1 MATTKDSN
9 KLTIYKGKLEEYAFI
24 PLDVSEVTSYD
35 FTNSIICND
44 GSTYIK
50 NITADSSLYNFIKD
64 KLMDASAPAIRYKE
78 GEPLN
83 STISI
88 TNGTYN
94 INGYLSNNMLTHK
107 IKLYYIENF
116 KYTLDAS
123 QYTVSDDENTNV
135 VNRGA
140 TYMFTI
146 IPKLTK
152 DVSVLEASQ
161 MPVEPGGGSGGGS
174 GSGGGDTSTGETED
188 PNKKY
193 NIVFSVDG
201 NQTLSLTRLG
211 ATNNYKLGGT
221 LVIKYEQSDKSIK
234 NDTGTISTITNNNSN
249 YAFLI
254 YLGNAQQICL
264 IQRIDGYNTASNLW
278 EGKININLD
287 EKNLSYT
294 LRPGTT
300 ISCELHM
307 KISKDVPI
315 FSKHGSRLNSYV
327 AQNSQGMDN
336 LGLYK
341 FTINNNI
348 FVPKIGTA
356 KAYFLQSLIGQYGSW
371 NQTVMN
377 VMKVNNQFGSKT
389 SGIFIIVSDGKYLN
403 YANISSKITSNIPT
417 YAVGDFKVATT
428 DHNSIFTSPLN
439 NNNNNTTVAL
449 DGPPIFLYDESNK
462 QTKIDKINGYETDN
476 NIFDESYFKHK
487 SGTKFPV
494 PASTERKKNIINL
507 NNYKYLMYKQS
518 SSKLNHYCG
527 IQLTNADLSAYEG
540 KTFNVVYEVWT
551 YNKTNSDFQPSINT
565 PIKNKDGEYIL
576 TAVSPSQNLNQKI
589 DRIDWETG
597 GGGGTTIKPVN
608 ITYTA
613 TVTQYKLYSFKLSKT
628 DSTTGVYE
636 YTFTD

>member
-1 MATTKDSN
+1 MATNKDSN
-9 KLTIYKGKLEEYAFI
+9 KLIIYKVNTEEYAFI
-24 PLDVSEVTSYD
+24 PLDVSEITSYN
-35 FTNSIICND
+35 FTNGIIRND

-50 NITADSSLYNFIKD
+50 NIPSDTNLY
-64 KLMDASAPAIRYKE
+64 KLVNDNIIDASAIRDKQE
-78 GEPLN
+78 DPQN
-83 STISI
+83 PTISI
-88 TNGTYN
+88 NRGTYN
-94 INGYLSNNMLTHK
+94 INGYLSNDMLTHL
-107 IKLYYIENF
+107 ITLYYIENF
-116 KYTLDAS
+116 KYTLDVS
-123 QYTVSDDENTNV
+123 QYTTGDDENTNV
-135 VNRGA
+135 IKRGNN
-140 TYMFTI
+140 YMFTI
-146 IPKLTK
+146 TPKLTR
-152 DVSVLEASQ
+152 DVSVLKEPQ
-161 MPVEPGGGSGGGS
+161 IQPEPGGGESGGGS
-174 GSGGGDTSTGETED
+174 GSGGGDTSSGETED

-356 KAYFLQSLIGQYGSW
+356 KAYFLQSLIGQYGTW

-377 VMKVNNQFGSKT
+377 VMKVNYQFGSKT

-403 YANISSKITSNIPT
+403 YGIISSRITSNVPN
-417 YAVGDFKVATT
+417 YLVGDFKLASTG
-428 DHNSIFTSPLN
+428 HNSIFTSPLN
-439 NNNNNTTVAL
+439 NNTTVVL

-462 QTKIDKINGYETDN
+462 QTKIDKAKGYETDN
-476 NIFDESYFKHK
+476 NIFDESYFKYK
-487 SGTKFPV
+487 SGKRFPV
-494 PASTERKKNIINL
+494 PASTDRKKNIINL
-507 NNYKYLMYKQS
+507 NNYKYLMYEQS
-518 SSKLNHYCG
+518 SLKQNHYCG
-527 IQLTNADLSAYEG
+527 TQLTNADLSDYEG

-551 YNKTNSDFQPSINT
+551 YKQNSDFQPA
-565 PIKNKDGEYIL
+565 DGEYVL

-589 DRIDWETG
+589 DRFDWETG
-597 GGGGTTIKPVN
+597 GGGGTTFKPVN
-608 ITYTA
+608 TTYTA

-628 DSTTGVYE
+628 DSTTDLTTGVYE
-636 YTFTD
+636 YTFED